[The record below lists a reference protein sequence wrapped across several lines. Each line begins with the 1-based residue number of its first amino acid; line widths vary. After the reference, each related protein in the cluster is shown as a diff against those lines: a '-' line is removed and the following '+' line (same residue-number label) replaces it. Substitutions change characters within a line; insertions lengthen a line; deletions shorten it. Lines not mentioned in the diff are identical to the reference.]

1 MTLARFIGER
11 RASRKRFA
19 GFSAVFG
26 LWMVCCCAV
35 SGAQGVGSVS
45 GSVIEVDGAAAAGA
59 QVTLTGEAL
68 TEKRQATV
76 DADGRFS
83 FAGVPAGKFGLTV
96 TADGFAAGAA
106 SGVVVAGQA
115 VEVPQIILRVAT
127 ANTDVEVNLSV
138 KDLAEAEIR
147 TEEKQRLFG
156 FAPNFYVS
164 YTFDA
169 KPLTPKQKWEL
180 AYKSSIDP
188 LTFAIAGGFAGIQQA
203 ENTIPEFGQGAAG
216 YGKRYGTTYANVAI
230 GNVLGGAV
238 FPIIFRQ
245 DPRYFYKGVG
255 TKRSRALY
263 ALRTAVIARGD
274 NGKWQPAYAGLLA
287 ELAAAGISNAY
298 YPAAE
303 RQGAALTFENAGLG
317 IAFSGV
323 GNLFQEFLFRKA
335 SSHAKASISKP

>member
-1 MTLARFIGER
+1 MTLVRCLFLVG
-11 RASRKRFA
+11 
-19 GFSAVFG
+19 
-26 LWMVCCCAV
+26 WMFCCVAA
-35 SGAQGVGSVS
+35 GAQGMGSVS
-45 GSVIEVDGAAAAGA
+45 GNVIDVDGVPAAGA
-59 QVTLTGEAL
+59 LVTLTGEAL
-68 TEKRQATV
+68 AEKRQVTLG
-76 DADGRFS
+76 ADGRYS
-83 FAGVPAGKFGLTV
+83 FVDVPVGKFSLVV
-96 TADGFAAGAA
+96 TADGFAPAAA
-106 SGVVVAGQA
+106 SGVVLAGQD
-115 VEVPQIILRVAT
+115 VPVAQITLRVAT
-127 ANTDVEVNLSV
+127 ANTDVEVNLSQ

-180 AYKSSIDP
+180 TWKSSLDP
-188 LTFAIAGGFAGIQQA
+188 LTFVIVGGFAGIQQA

-255 TKRSRALY
+255 TKKSRALY
-263 ALRTAVIARGD
+263 ALSTAVIARGD
-274 NGKWQPAYAGLLA
+274 NGKWQPAYAGILA
-287 ELAAAGISNAY
+287 EFAAGGISNAY

-303 RQGAALTFENAGLG
+303 RQGVGLTFANAGLG
-317 IAFSGV
+317 IAFTGV
-323 GNLFQEFLFRKA
+323 GNLFQEFFFRKA
-335 SSHAKASISKP
+335 SSHAKASISNP

>member
-1 MTLARFIGER
+1 MTLAGYIGLV
-11 RASRKRFA
+11 
-19 GFSAVFG
+19 G
-26 LWMVCCCAV
+26 WMFCCCAV
-35 SGAQGVGSVS
+35 SGAQGVGNVS

-59 QVTLTGEAL
+59 LVTLTGEAL

-76 DADGRFS
+76 DAGGRFS
-83 FAGVPAGKFGLTV
+83 FAGVPAGKFSLAV
-96 TADGFAAGAA
+96 TADGFAPGGAA
-106 SGVVVAGQA
+106 GVVAAGQD
-115 VEVPQIILRVAT
+115 VEVPRITLRVAT

-169 KPLTPKQKWEL
+169 KPLTAKQKWEL

-188 LTFAIAGGFAGIQQA
+188 LTFVIVGGFAGIQQA
-203 ENTIPEFGQGAAG
+203 TNTIPEWGQGAAG

-238 FPIIFRQ
+238 LPIIFRQ
-245 DPRYFYKGVG
+245 DPRYFYKGTG
-255 TKRSRALY
+255 TKKSRALY
-263 ALRTAVIARGD
+263 ALSTAVIARGD
-274 NGKWQPAYAGLLA
+274 NGKWQPAYAGILA
-287 ELAAAGISNAY
+287 ELAAGGISNAY

-317 IAFSGV
+317 IAFTGV
-323 GNLFQEFLFRKA
+323 SNFFQEFLFRKA